1 MVDDG
6 QIIWESDFK
15 IIDKDEL
22 ENMKNQWELTTD
34 DESKI
39 QNIESK
45 NKDHWN
51 LKDDLIELW
60 FLDYDNLSEE
70 EKIIFDEMKDE
81 KRDNFY
87 ELD

>member
-1 MVDDG
+1 MTDTG

-22 ENMKNQWELTTD
+22 ENMKKKWKLEMDNDKSDAKWEDKTT
-34 DESKI
+34 
-39 QNIESK
+39 
-45 NKDHWN
+45 WN

-70 EKIIFDEMKDE
+70 EKIIFDEMKNE
-81 KRDNFY
+81 KRGDFY

>member
-1 MVDDG
+1 MTDAW

-22 ENMKNQWELTTD
+22 ETMKEKWDLSTD
-34 DESKI
+34 DIS
-39 QNIESK
+39 NIESK
-45 NKDHWN
+45 NKESWN

-70 EKIIFDEMKDE
+70 EKIVFDEMKDE
-81 KRDNFY
+81 KRDDFY

>member
-22 ENMKNQWELTTD
+22 ETMKEKWDLSTD
-34 DESKI
+34 DIS
-39 QNIESK
+39 NIESK
-45 NKDHWN
+45 NKESWN

-81 KRDNFY
+81 KRDDFY

>member
-1 MVDDG
+1 MNDEW

-15 IIDKDEL
+15 IVDKDEL
-22 ENMKNQWELTTD
+22 ENIKNGENMDSRIQETD
-34 DESKI
+34 KW
-39 QNIESK
+39 
-45 NKDHWN
+45 WN
-51 LKDDLIELW
+51 LRDDLIELW

-81 KRDNFY
+81 KRDDFY